1 MSSDPILHAH
11 RLLHCDRIQSGPCR
25 RCNPTTFTEL
35 SFDTSACGRNRID
48 IPHHPRKPRVYCL
61 IDSPPVQGFEFCI
74 LASKEI
80 TIDLARLVVL
90 FLEISD
96 KFRQNVD
103 VTIAIRFHLSSLSFS
118 WIFRRCWHWI
128 LQLILLVS
136 LSNTIEIDLLPIA
149 RFECLAFEKLG
160 FDFRVEKDGIR
171 VSERMASGI
180 VMFPELVRHVLNPLT
195 KCVGGFL
202 LRGPLCKLSSVWS
215 IVSNSVSYMQKTSP
229 NPGLIVA
236 CIFIEAFANGC
247 RIARTASS

>member
-1 MSSDPILHAH
+1 MSSNPILHTH
-11 RLLHCDRIQSGPCR
+11 RLLHCDRIQPSPCGR
-25 RCNPTTFTEL
+25 SNSTTLTEL
-35 SFDTSACGRNRID
+35 SFDAGTSGRNHID
-48 IPHHPRKPRVYCL
+48 IPHHSCKPRVYCL
-61 IDSPPVQGFEFCI
+61 VDSPPVQGFEFCI
-74 LASKEI
+74 SASKEI

-149 RFECLAFEKLG
+149 CFECRAFEKLG

-171 VSERMASGI
+171 VSKRMASGI
-180 VMFPELVRHVLNPLT
+180 IMFPELIRHVLNPLT
-195 KCVGGFL
+195 KHVGPRFPTQGPTVQTLKRLVDCVEQRL
-202 LRGPLCKLSSVWS
+202 VYAED
-215 IVSNSVSYMQKTSP
+215 VSQSWPHCCLHLYRSFCEWV
-229 NPGLIVA
+229 
-236 CIFIEAFANGC
+236 
-247 RIARTASS
+247 